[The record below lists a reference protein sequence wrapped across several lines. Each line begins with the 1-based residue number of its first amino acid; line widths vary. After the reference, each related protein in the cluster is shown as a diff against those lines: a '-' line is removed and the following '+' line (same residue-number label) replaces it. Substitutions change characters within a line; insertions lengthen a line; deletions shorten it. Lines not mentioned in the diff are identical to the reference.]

1 MPTLSAQNVVFR
13 YSAGFALKQIDLSI
27 QEKSF
32 LGLIGP
38 NGSGKTTLL
47 RILSGLLVPES
58 GEVTLDDISIKTLSA
73 RELAK
78 KLAVISSEQYF
89 EFPFPVEEIV
99 SMGRF
104 PHLGRFEKLG
114 SGDRKIVNEALELT
128 EVFHLRNRPISHLSS
143 GERQRVL
150 IARAIAQKPSVLMLD
165 EPNAHLDINHQISI
179 FRLLKRLRTHQPMS
193 VVVVLHDLTAT
204 AAFCRTVALLSEG
217 RLIKT
222 GTPKEVITTETI
234 RKVYKADVEVHTS
247 PLSGFPQITYS
258 A

>member
-1 MPTLSAQNVVFR
+1 MSTLSAQGVVFR
-13 YSAGFALKQIDLSI
+13 YSAGFVLKKMDLSI

-47 RILSGLLVPES
+47 QILSGLLVPES
-58 GEVTLDDISIKTLSA
+58 GKVTLDDIPIKTLSA
-73 RELAK
+73 RELAR

-104 PHLGRFEKLG
+104 PHLGRFEKLS
-114 SGDRKIVNEALELT
+114 SGDRKIVDEALELT
-128 EVFHLRNRPISHLSS
+128 EVLHLRDRPISHLSS

-150 IARAIAQKPSVLMLD
+150 IARAIAQKPSILMLD
-165 EPNAHLDINHQISI
+165 EPNAHLDINHQISM
-179 FRLLKRLRTHQPMS
+179 FRLLKRLRTQQSMS

-217 RLIKT
+217 RLIKS

-234 RKVYKADVEVHTS
+234 RRVYKADVEVHAS

>member
-1 MPTLSAQNVVFR
+1 MSTLSAQGVVFR
-13 YSAGFALKQIDLSI
+13 YSTDFVLKKMDLSI

-47 RILSGLLVPES
+47 QILSGLLVPES
-58 GEVTLDDISIKTLSA
+58 GEVTLDNIPIKTLSA
-73 RELAK
+73 RELARE
-78 KLAVISSEQYF
+78 LAVISSEQYF

-104 PHLGRFEKLG
+104 PHLGRFQKLG
-114 SGDRKIVNEALELT
+114 SSDRKIVNEALELT
-128 EVFHLRNRPISHLSS
+128 EVLHLRDRPISHLSS

-150 IARAIAQKPSVLMLD
+150 IARAIAQKPSILILD

-179 FRLLKRLRTHQPMS
+179 FRLLKQLRTQQSMS

-217 RLIKT
+217 RLIKI

-234 RKVYKADVEVHTS
+234 RKVYKADVEVHAS

>member
-1 MPTLSAQNVVFR
+1 MSTLSAQEVVFR
-13 YSAGFALKQIDLSI
+13 YSTNFVLKKMDLSI

-47 RILSGLLVPES
+47 QILSGLLVPES
-58 GEVTLDDISIKTLSA
+58 GEVKLDNIPIKTLSA
-73 RELAK
+73 RELAR

-104 PHLGRFEKLG
+104 PHLQRFKKLG
-114 SGDRKIVNEALELT
+114 SNDRKIVDEALELT
-128 EVFHLRNRPISHLSS
+128 EILHLRDRPISHLSS

-150 IARAIAQKPSVLMLD
+150 IARAIAQKPSILMLD
-165 EPNAHLDINHQISI
+165 EPSAHLDINHQISI
-179 FRLLKRLRTHQPMS
+179 FRLLKRLRTQQSMS

-217 RLIKT
+217 RLIKS

-234 RKVYKADVEVHTS
+234 RKVYKADVEVHAS